1 MSDQTGSQSPANTN
15 AGESQPNKPAK
26 KSPARK
32 RTNAG
37 NGTSVQSIRARA
49 AKSGVSVTDLARARL
64 RSRGI
69 KSDERLSDEC
79 KVVRGIL
86 RSNFAT
92 VRKNDASVRK
102 AKEAANDRRP
112 WPTTMNARTFDV
124 VVKPRGGASK

>member
-1 MSDQTGSQSPANTN
+1 MSESTSPQATPTNDQASRAASKPN
-15 AGESQPNKPAK
+15 AKKPAK
-26 KSPARK
+26 K
-32 RTNAG
+32 RTNARQAT
-37 NGTSVQSIRARA
+37 GTSVQSIRARA

-102 AKEAANDRRP
+102 AKDAANDRRP

-124 VVKPRGGASK
+124 VVKPKRS

>member
-1 MSDQTGSQSPANTN
+1 MSESPAAQSVAPAT
-15 AGESQPNKPAK
+15 ESPAKPKPAK
-26 KSPARK
+26 AKAK
-32 RTNAG
+32 RTPNAKRQ
-37 NGTSVQSIRARA
+37 NVTSVQSIRARA

-64 RSRGI
+64 RARGI

-124 VVKPRGGASK
+124 VVKPKGGASK